1 MCFVVWCGS
10 VCVCVSVCVRVCV
23 FWCACVHIRVCVCVC
38 VRMRARDMCMWYC
51 VRVIAQCPG
60 SSTLPLGL
68 AILAIFPP
76 SHHPSNCVRSHA
88 GLASLWGL
96 LSFFMPVGVQEAIG
110 SLPWYRR
117 LGEGCLRLLALAR
130 HLQRRFPLDPCR
142 TPASCLFGIGNSGS
156 VESAGVVSLV

>member
-1 MCFVVWCGS
+1 M
-10 VCVCVSVCVRVCV
+10 
-23 FWCACVHIRVCVCVC
+23 CVHARVCVCVC
-38 VRMRARDMCMWYC
+38 VRVRARDMCMWYC

-96 LSFFMPVGVQEAIG
+96 LSFSMPVGVQEAIG
-110 SLPWYRR
+110 SLPWYRS
-117 LGEGCLRLLALAR
+117 LGGGCLRLLALAR
-130 HLQRRFPLDPCR
+130 HRQHWMSFDPRRTRASRLFCVPTAFSGFGTVALLSLWGWCR
-142 TPASCLFGIGNSGS
+142 WYRAKVNGWRNLGDWQ
-156 VESAGVVSLV
+156 